1 MSDIKEK
8 ILNEAK
14 DRLDKLVSKYNM
26 NKQIYTDYIE
36 SGELYCTDFYCD
48 VRKLSTNSSANRL
61 VKSICESHEIV
72 PYYVIMSHTWFGD
85 LINILFVSK
94 YEEDWRIER
103 ESGGI
108 VHCYVE
114 NLIHPI
120 NSEYGSIAIK
130 SIGGT
135 LIRVE

>member
-1 MSDIKEK
+1 MNDMYSMMS
-8 ILNEAK
+8 NEAK
-14 DRLDKLVSKYNM
+14 DRLDKLVSNYNM
-26 NKQIYTDYIE
+26 NKQIYKDYIE
-36 SGELYCTDFYCD
+36 SGELYYTDFNGI
-48 VRKLSTNSSANRL
+48 VRKLSNSL
-61 VKSICESHEIV
+61 YEKVVKSICESHEMV
-72 PYYVIMSHTWFGD
+72 PYYVIMTRTSFGD

-108 VHCYVE
+108 VHCWVE
-114 NLIHPI
+114 NLSEPMF
-120 NSEYGSIAIK
+120 SEYGSIAIK